1 MNEGHYD
8 LKQALKSDIWLIV
21 IIAAALLS
29 AIAVYGRLPDKI
41 PMHWNISGEIDS
53 YGGKGSI
60 FLLPLMNAGIYTLM
74 LVTPLIDPRRNNYGK
89 FKGAYRVMRAVFVI
103 LFTIIYGVVMLAS
116 LGYKVK
122 VDFIITFS
130 ISLMFIVFGNYMG
143 KIRHNYFVG
152 IKTPWTLAD
161 EDVWLKTH
169 RLGGRLFVLAGI
181 LSMIGSF
188 IGGTPAFILMMISV
202 AVAALIPTIYSY
214 IIYNRSHKTQN
225 PG

>member
-1 MNEGHYD
+1 MDEGRYD
-8 LKQALKSDIWLIV
+8 IHQELKSDIWLII
-21 IIAAALLS
+21 IIAVALLS

-41 PMHWNISGEIDS
+41 PMHWNINGEIDS
-53 YGGKGSI
+53 YGGKGTI
-60 FLLPLMNAGIYTLM
+60 FLLPLMNAGIYALM
-74 LVTPLIDPRRNNYGK
+74 LLIPLIDPRRNNYGK
-89 FKGAYRVMRAVFVI
+89 FKGAYRIMRAVLVI
-103 LFTIIYGVVMLAS
+103 LFTVIYGVVMLAS

-122 VDFIITFS
+122 VDFVITFS
-130 ISLMFIVFGNYMG
+130 ISLIFIVFGNYMG

-152 IKTPWTLAD
+152 IRTPWTLAD

-188 IGGTPAFILMMISV
+188 IGGISAFVLMMVAV

-214 IIYNRSHKTQN
+214 IIYSRTH
-225 PG
+225 